1 MKLNPKYSNKKLLKS
16 LSTKNINV
24 KDPLNSN
31 SSNDLKYDE
40 IKLTPLSRKD
50 FDMKIINSWIEIRT
64 SSAPKRRSF
73 HVSFMHGS
81 CLYIYG
87 GKDISEGKLNDMW
100 KLDLSTDKLIW
111 EEVVLPD
118 NKHFPCRAH
127 HTATEVNGKVY
138 IIGGQS
144 EYNYQTNSVYVYDIS
159 SGELTQITDFG
170 EQGNT
175 LPNIEQHSALYNP
188 EKNEIIIFGG
198 FTCGYLSNKMYSFSI
213 ENNSFTEVTY
223 SLTNDPNSLNQNND
237 TDDVNNIYEI
247 FDINVPKPRCG
258 HSAVLINNSIVIFG
272 GTSKDGE
279 LLDDIWQYSISNSKW
294 EKLSPEIEHPSS
306 VVPIPFEQNKLTQSI
321 NSTNVNSNWPHRR
334 SGQSICMH
342 GSCIYLFGGK
352 IGNLNETNDFWK
364 YNIQTKQFELIHD
377 TLLEQYSQAELDELS
392 RREELEAQKK
402 KNFKLLSKKEIEDRL
417 NPFSKKY
424 VGIKG
429 KQLQNQIIRSQSTAN
444 MKNKYEKEIFANSGF
459 HSMKYSSI
467 YTLDDK
473 GVQKAIT
480 DLNSILPYKIGNGK
494 DPLTGHVPLP
504 RDGQTMNIYG
514 DKLIVFGGDRNKYP
528 FNDLF
533 YFNLVSSQ

>member
-213 ENNSFTEVTY
+213 ENNS
-223 SLTNDPNSLNQNND
+223 
-237 TDDVNNIYEI
+237 
-247 FDINVPKPRCG
+247 
-258 HSAVLINNSIVIFG
+258 
-272 GTSKDGE
+272 
-279 LLDDIWQYSISNSKW
+279 
-294 EKLSPEIEHPSS
+294 
-306 VVPIPFEQNKLTQSI
+306 
-321 NSTNVNSNWPHRR
+321 
-334 SGQSICMH
+334 
-342 GSCIYLFGGK
+342 
-352 IGNLNETNDFWK
+352 
-364 YNIQTKQFELIHD
+364 
-377 TLLEQYSQAELDELS
+377 
-392 RREELEAQKK
+392 
-402 KNFKLLSKKEIEDRL
+402 
-417 NPFSKKY
+417 
-424 VGIKG
+424 
-429 KQLQNQIIRSQSTAN
+429 
-444 MKNKYEKEIFANSGF
+444 
-459 HSMKYSSI
+459 
-467 YTLDDK
+467 
-473 GVQKAIT
+473 
-480 DLNSILPYKIGNGK
+480 
-494 DPLTGHVPLP
+494 
-504 RDGQTMNIYG
+504 
-514 DKLIVFGGDRNKYP
+514 
-528 FNDLF
+528 
-533 YFNLVSSQ
+533 